1 MGLKTTKAMMTS
13 SQAAIV
19 AKDKKEAL
27 EILAPK
33 EIKDEKILNF
43 RGRVIGMVEGA
54 EDQILNEDEVLE
66 KQSRIT
72 QAFVESIFKP
82 LMDLLNVE
90 EDDQVVDE
98 DEDDVEEVE
107 EEIEEAADEDDNADD
122 DDDEAPKKKKKKDTP
137 TEKKA
142 ENDDA
147 GLEADIE
154 EAIMAGKAKKAKKLL
169 KMLDKDHPSYKQYKK
184 SIKKLGE

>member
-1 MGLKTTKAMMTS
+1 MGRKTTKAMMTS

-54 EDQILNEDEVLE
+54 EDRVLNEDEVLE

-98 DEDDVEEVE
+98 DEEDVEEDAAEEVE
-107 EEIEEAADEDDNADD
+107 EEVEESEE
-122 DDDEAPKKKKKKDTP
+122 EAPKKKKKKDSP
-137 TEKKA
+137 TEEKA
-142 ENDDA
+142 ENDMA
-147 GLEADIE
+147 GVEADIE
-154 EAIMAGKAKKAKKLL
+154 EAITAGKAKKAKKLL
-169 KMLDKDHPSYKQYKK
+169 KTLDKDHPAYKQYKK